1 MRGRWRGVYG
11 VAELMNNENLRRYF
25 HDDGIVWRTTASRFI
40 HFQRADTMSTTY
52 IYPETQ
58 AAVSA
63 AEWEMRVN
71 LAACYR
77 LMAHYRM
84 TDLIYT
90 HVSARVPDAPHA
102 FLINPYGLMFD
113 EITASSLVKVD
124 HAGNVIHDPT
134 GIGCNPAGFVIHSCI
149 HHARP
154 ELNCVLHTH
163 TAAGMGVAAQQRGLL
178 NLSQHAMRFH
188 GVLSYH
194 DYEGVALDLDEQP
207 RLVQDLGP
215 DNKVM
220 ILRNHGLLTAG
231 TTVREAFDLVYYLER
246 ACQAQIAA
254 QSGGAALRECSDAV
268 AAKVAS
274 QFTVS
279 DGSDEQDWPALLRM
293 LDRIDPSFRQ

>member
-1 MRGRWRGVYG
+1 
-11 VAELMNNENLRRYF
+11 
-25 HDDGIVWRTTASRFI
+25 
-40 HFQRADTMSTTY
+40 MSKTY

-58 AAVSA
+58 ATVSA
-63 AEWEMRVN
+63 AEWEQRVN

-90 HVSARVPDAPHA
+90 HVSARVPDAPGE

-113 EITASSLVKVD
+113 EITASSLLKVD
-124 HAGNVIHDPT
+124 HAGRIISDPT

-154 ELNCVLHTH
+154 EIHCVLHTH
-163 TAAGMGVAAQQRGLL
+163 TAAGMGVAAQQQGLL
-178 NLSQHAMRFH
+178 NISQHAMRFH
-188 GVLSYH
+188 GGLSYH
-194 DYEGVALDLDEQP
+194 DYEGVALDADEQP
-207 RLVQDLGP
+207 RLVHDLGH
-215 DNKVM
+215 NKAM

-231 TTVREAFDLVYYLER
+231 ATVREAFDLIYYLER

-254 QSGGAALRECSDAV
+254 QSGGAALHICSDAV

-274 QFTVS
+274 QFSVS
-279 DGSDEQDWPALLRM
+279 DGSDEQDWPALLRL
-293 LDRIDPSFRQ
+293 LDRIDVSYRQ